1 MVLPIYSKSP
11 PILVIDE
18 LHIKYEDDHIKHFCY
33 TTYYQNFIN
42 LSQTEREE
50 WFQLQKDY
58 ANIIDKIYGEKL
70 YKNAPFLVLDKS
82 GRENINDEFVKEY
95 SDWLK
100 K

>member
-1 MVLPIYSKSP
+1 
-11 PILVIDE
+11 
-18 LHIKYEDDHIKHFCY
+18 
-33 TTYYQNFIN
+33 
-42 LSQTEREE
+42 
-50 WFQLQKDY
+50 LQKDY